1 MVKNYFKTA
10 FRNLSRRKQFSF
22 INIFGLALGLAFCSL
37 IGIYVYDNW
46 RVDKTQPQNLYRVI
60 TSYTSKNQGDAE
72 LSTVGRA
79 LVHAIEQ
86 DIASVKTV
94 TPVKVAGFTVTH
106 KNEHFYDKVLYAG
119 EHFLTAFNFPLLAG
133 NASVA
138 LQQPYSAVVTEDIAK
153 KYFGNT
159 NIIGETIYFNDTI
172 PCKVTAV
179 VKKPEPSHINFD
191 ILLSFSTFTTRQ
203 GDMSQWFTWDMNCYV
218 QLKDKVSA
226 AVAEKQIASLSML
239 HNKEEYNNVGYHV
252 NHKLESVR
260 DIYLYSKLG
269 GINTITGKSRQL
281 VIFGIIG
288 LSLLILACI
297 NFINLTTAYQA
308 ERIKEV
314 GIRKTIG
321 ASVNSLQLHFI
332 TETFVMVIVA
342 AIVAAG
348 LMIVLLPYVSS
359 IAEKQL
365 SFTLFL
371 QPSVVV
377 SVVILIIATTLLS
390 GWYPALLLSR
400 LRPVQSFRTQSE
412 VNKSGVSLRKALV
425 VFQFAVSIILITGTV
440 IASGQLKFMEQ
451 QPLGFAKEDVLVVP
465 LKKIPYAN
473 FVENYES
480 IRQQVTQIAGVK
492 SVASAAAMP
501 GRTGWGGQI
510 VMPEGF
516 TEQNSLTMEVI
527 PVDHYYVKTLGITM
541 KSGRDYSVDF
551 ITDKSNGVLLNE
563 TACKLIGWTPEEAIN
578 KKIQTSGM
586 NEGRVIG
593 VMKDYHQHG
602 LQQKVGPVLTFIYP
616 GSYNFMA
623 IRFETENVNQ
633 TIASVNSFWEKKF
646 PGYPFEYFMMDE
658 DFNRQYK
665 SERNLTDVI
674 TLFSLLTILVACL
687 GLFGLTAYVTSQ
699 RKKEIGIRKVLGASI
714 ANIVRMISNSFIKLI
729 LIASLLATPVA
740 WFIMNKWLQDFAYR
754 IEISGWT
761 FVIAGIAGITI
772 ALITVSFQSIKA
784 AIANPVK
791 SLRTE

>member
-46 RVDKTQPQNLYRVI
+46 RVDKTQPQDLFRVI

-239 HNKEEYNNVGYHV
+239 YNKEEYNNVGYHV

-288 LSLLILACI
+288 LALLILACI

-332 TETFVMVIVA
+332 TETFVMVIIA
-342 AIVAAG
+342 AIIAMG

-359 IAEKQL
+359 IAEKEL
-365 SFTLFL
+365 SLALFL
-371 QPSVVV
+371 KPSVAVG
-377 SVVILIIATTLLS
+377 VIILLIITTLLS

-400 LRPVQSFRTQSE
+400 LRPVQSFRIQSE
-412 VNKSGVSLRKALV
+412 ASKSGVSLRKALV
-425 VFQFAVSIILITGTV
+425 VFQFAISIILITGTV

-451 QPLGFAKEDVLVVP
+451 QPLGFAKENVLVVP
-465 LKKIPYAN
+465 LKKLPFKN

-480 IRQQVTQIAGVK
+480 IRQQVTQITGVK
-492 SVASAAAMP
+492 SVTSAAAMP

-646 PGYPFEYFMMDE
+646 SGYPFEYFMMDE

-687 GLFGLTAYVTSQ
+687 GLFGLTAYITSQ

-714 ANIVRMISNSFIKLI
+714 ANIVRMISNSFVKLI

-772 ALITVSFQSIKA
+772 ALITVSFQAIKA